1 MPIHEGMSPQLSLPP
16 KHLLYTNARPEA
28 FAQLTREILGRLGY
42 RILTATDLALLEQS
56 CEGDRPKIE
65 LLVLDEHRADADLD
79 LPEADASADLPIILL
94 TGRAGIRTSTPQI
107 MAAVKRPAGLHDLYR
122 ILQQHFEEVP
132 RSTPRVDAD
141 LKATCSRRGKSWSAE
156 ILSISDNGCLMRS
169 SEEVPLGTH
178 ISLSFALPDVG
189 SLEIEAE
196 AAYQLVPNIGLVFSA
211 IEPRVRQAIGDYVI
225 DSLAAC

>member
-1 MPIHEGMSPQLSLPP
+1 MPIHEGMSPQLSLRP

-28 FAQLTREILGRLGY
+28 FAQRTREILGRLGY

-56 CEGDRPKIE
+56 CEGDRQKIE
-65 LLVLDEHRADADLD
+65 LLVLDEHRAEADLD

-122 ILQQHFEEVP
+122 ILQQHFEEAP

-141 LKATCSRRGKSWSAE
+141 LQATCSRRGKSWSAE

-169 SEEVPLGTH
+169 SEDVPLGSH

-211 IEPRVRQAIGDYVI
+211 IEPRVRQAIGAYVI